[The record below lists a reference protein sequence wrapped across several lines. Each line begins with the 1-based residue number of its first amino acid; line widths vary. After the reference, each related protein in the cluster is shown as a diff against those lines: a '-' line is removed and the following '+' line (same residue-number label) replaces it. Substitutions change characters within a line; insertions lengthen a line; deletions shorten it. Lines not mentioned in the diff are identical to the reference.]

1 IRITAYLSIIP
12 ILLFVFGATIIYFML
27 MMDPN
32 LSGLGEAVLLPLED
46 QDQAVKYVIITLG
59 YVTAIIPAYLAFM
72 ASLSIIKKRSLFKPV
87 LTIIAVLMWI
97 LVSAGL
103 VAFGY
108 NTRERYIQS
117 IIENQE
123 NYTIVEKSYDDIDWE
138 KVENIYIS
146 GNFNVVFGNN
156 PVQSLLI
163 SSNKYSWDDIEVS
176 YTDKRLVITRKRPPF
191 YIPELNSSSSIIHLN
206 INELSGGLVVDINGQ
221 IIVNETLI
229 ADEITLKG
237 DFNGQELIVETQKLD
252 LTAYSFYHSY
262 VVSDPTITVSGKA
275 TEQRV
280 TLYGRNYDA
289 SNLESEDV
297 VINIYGG
304 HSGLARTI
312 AKVKVSA
319 NLIARIWGDNDLEY
333 IGNPE
338 VVQHISGNA
347 KIT

>member
-1 IRITAYLSIIP
+1 
-12 ILLFVFGATIIYFML
+12 
-27 MMDPN
+27 
-32 LSGLGEAVLLPLED
+32 
-46 QDQAVKYVIITLG
+46 
-59 YVTAIIPAYLAFM
+59 
-72 ASLSIIKKRSLFKPV
+72 V
-87 LTIIAVLMWI
+87 LTIIAVLKWI

-237 DFNGQELIVETQKLD
+237 DFNGQELIVERKSTRLNSSHVK
-252 LTAYSFYHSY
+252 SSY
-262 VVSDPTITVSGKA
+262 AVFCLKKKKKKKK
-275 TEQRV
+275 Q
-280 TLYGRNYDA
+280 
-289 SNLESEDV
+289 
-297 VINIYGG
+297 
-304 HSGLARTI
+304 
-312 AKVKVSA
+312 
-319 NLIARIWGDNDLEY
+319 
-333 IGNPE
+333 
-338 VVQHISGNA
+338 
-347 KIT
+347 